1 MQVAV
6 SPLQDKSRLDSAIG
20 IATSIDL
27 LEKVL
32 KLPDCA
38 KGPLEA
44 LAGVPQVAHDE
55 SVLPAALHR
64 PWTPEVGRRGRP
76 VVHSPKSGRIGK
88 GVRENRLIL
97 WRSFLAEHTNAQVH
111 ARQR

>member
-6 SPLQDKSRLDSAIG
+6 SPLQNKSRLELDSAIG
-20 IATSIDL
+20 IATSISL

-38 KGPLEA
+38 EGPLEA
-44 LAGVPQVAHDE
+44 LAGVSQVTHDE

-76 VVHSPKSGRIGK
+76 VVHSPKSGEIGK
-88 GVRENRLIL
+88 DVRE
-97 WRSFLAEHTNAQVH
+97 SMD
-111 ARQR
+111 